1 MMLAFGAMRW
11 TLMQPQ
17 TGGITGGGPG
27 GVNGGPLR
35 NAATAAFASG

>member
-1 MMLAFGAMRW
+1 MMAALGAMRW
-11 TLMQPQ
+11 TLAQPQ
-17 TGGITGGGPG
+17 TGGIKAGGPG